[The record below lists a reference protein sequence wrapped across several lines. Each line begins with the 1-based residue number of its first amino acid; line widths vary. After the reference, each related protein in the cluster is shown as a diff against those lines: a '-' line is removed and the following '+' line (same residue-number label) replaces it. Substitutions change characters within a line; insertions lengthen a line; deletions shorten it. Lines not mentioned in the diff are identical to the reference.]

1 METRHATA
9 GPMGRSPEDL
19 DLFMSSYMA
28 AEPWDMD
35 PSVLPIPWRGVVGDK
50 SINRL

>member
-1 METRHATA
+1 
-9 GPMGRSPEDL
+9 MGRSPEDL